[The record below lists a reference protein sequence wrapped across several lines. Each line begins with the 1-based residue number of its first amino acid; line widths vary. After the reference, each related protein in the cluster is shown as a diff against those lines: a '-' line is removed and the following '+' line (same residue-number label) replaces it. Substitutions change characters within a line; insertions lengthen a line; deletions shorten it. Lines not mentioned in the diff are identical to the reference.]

1 MRRLLQLRPNAAGVA
16 ETKLPVLD
24 RASFGRPPA
33 VTIKR
38 LSELPIYLDH
48 HATTPCDPRVVEAML
63 PYFSQQFGNPASATH
78 EHGRQA
84 AKAVEHARIEVAK
97 FLGVEPGEV
106 YFTSGATE
114 SNNLALHLLQT
125 GDGLITSAMEHRSI
139 LVPAR
144 RLAGRGI
151 DVTVLEPDQEGFIAP
166 KQVADAIGA
175 KTRMVSI
182 EAANGEIGTTQR
194 IKAIGAL
201 CRARGVWFHTD
212 ATQAA
217 GKVPMDLSNV
227 DLASISA
234 HKFYGPKGIGALIVR
249 RGIRIEPLIEGGG
262 QERNARSGTV
272 NVPAVVGMAEA
283 LRICREL
290 MGEEAQRLTALRTL
304 LWDRLT
310 SEIEEVHVFGPRE
323 LRLPGNLNAS
333 FERVDAESIMIAMRH
348 FSLSSGSACSSGQ
361 HGPSPVLQAI
371 GAVDALAF
379 GAIRFG
385 LGRSTTSEHI
395 ALLVDDL
402 TRTVR
407 RLREISAA

>member
-1 MRRLLQLRPNAAGVA
+1 MAV
-16 ETKLPVLD
+16 
-24 RASFGRPPA
+24 A
-33 VTIKR
+33 VTIR
-38 LSELPIYLDH
+38 SLSELPIYLDH

-63 PYFSQQFGNPASATH
+63 PYFSERFGNPASATH

-84 AKAVEHARIEVAK
+84 AKALEQARIDVAH
-97 FLGVEPGEV
+97 FFGVEPGEV
-106 YFTSGATE
+106 YFTAGASE
-114 SNNLALHLLQT
+114 SNNLVLHLLQP
-125 GDGLITSAMEHRSI
+125 GDGLVTSAMEHKSI

-166 KQVADAIGA
+166 EQVADAIGP

-182 EAANGEIGTTQR
+182 EAANGEIGTIQP
-194 IKAIGAL
+194 IEAIAAV

-217 GKVPMDLSNV
+217 GKIPMKRNADLM
-227 DLASISA
+227 SISA
-234 HKFYGPKGIGALIVR
+234 HKFYGPKGIGVLIVR

-283 LRICREL
+283 LRICGEV
-290 MGEEAQRLTALRTL
+290 MGEEAELLTALRTH
-304 LWDRLT
+304 LWERLT

-333 FERVDAESIMIAMRH
+333 FNRVDAESIMIAMRR

-371 GAVDALAF
+371 GAQDALAF

-385 LGRSTTSEHI
+385 LGRSTTREHI
-395 ALLVDDL
+395 NLLVDDL